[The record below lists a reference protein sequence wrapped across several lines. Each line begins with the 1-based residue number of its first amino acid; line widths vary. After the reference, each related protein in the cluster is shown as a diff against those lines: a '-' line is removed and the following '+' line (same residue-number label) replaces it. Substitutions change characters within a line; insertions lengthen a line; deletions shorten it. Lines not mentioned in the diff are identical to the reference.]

1 MEQNQLFNASYYSEL
16 KADLKAAMAEFKVT
30 LENVI
35 HDVEEISDTIST
47 LNKDSTIY
55 KAKMDYV
62 CNDVEQLKAHQESI
76 KAINDS
82 ILLLKDAF
90 NKFEIAFNKHTEVAT
105 NSFNSINYDIN
116 SIKTELDKLPL
127 LYVSKTNHSIGDII
141 KLAPGIITILSV
153 LLAALV
159 IYLKGVL

>member
-1 MEQNQLFNASYYSEL
+1 
-16 KADLKAAMAEFKVT
+16 MAEFKVS
-30 LENVI
+30 LENI
-35 HDVEEISDTIST
+35 KSDVEILSDTIST
-47 LNKDSTIY
+47 LNKESTAF
-55 KAKMDYV
+55 KTKMDYLT
-62 CNDVEQLKAHQESI
+62 NDVEQLKAHKESV

-82 ILLLKDAF
+82 ILLLRDAF
-90 NKFEIAFNKHTEVAT
+90 NKFEIAFNKHNEVAANT
-105 NSFNSINYDIN
+105 FNTINYDIN
-116 SIKTELDKLPL
+116 SIKTEIDKMPL

>member
-1 MEQNQLFNASYYSEL
+1 MERNQLFNSSYYSEL
-16 KADLKAAMAEFKVT
+16 KADLKASMAEFKVS
-30 LENVI
+30 LENI
-35 HDVEEISDTIST
+35 KSDVEVLSDTIST
-47 LNKDSTIY
+47 LNKESTTL
-55 KAKMDYV
+55 KTKMDYLT
-62 CNDVEQLKAHQESI
+62 NDVEQLKAHKESV

-82 ILLLKDAF
+82 ILLLRDAF
-90 NKFEIAFNKHTEVAT
+90 NKFEIAFNKHNEVAAST
-105 NSFNSINYDIN
+105 FNTINYDIN
-116 SIKTELDKLPL
+116 SIKTEIDKMPL